1 MKDDSAPP
9 SGGVGSSR
17 WKELIEVA
25 SPISGR
31 ELDPTLPPLVP
42 RPTLP
47 SNHTLPSGGGPCWTP
62 PAAPGRRLGLL
73 PPGRVVHLWSSRQGR
88 GNLYVRLGARRVSS
102 MRSLPWAPPVIKAS
116 IPRK

>member
-31 ELDPTLPPLVP
+31 ELDPTLPRQRSPAPCPCVLAFHRGTTQEPL
-42 RPTLP
+42 
-47 SNHTLPSGGGPCWTP
+47 SGGAPCY
-62 PAAPGRRLGLL
+62 L
-73 PPGRVVHLWSSRQGR
+73 PPFFSEL
-88 GNLYVRLGARRVSS
+88 GNSLLKKGGGVSGQEVLKGESPLKIDVKHMENKRKHGGKRRE
-102 MRSLPWAPPVIKAS
+102 
-116 IPRK
+116 

>member
-42 RPTLP
+42 L
-47 SNHTLPSGGGPCWTP
+47 SGKVTKGG
-62 PAAPGRRLGLL
+62 LGC
-73 PPGRVVHLWSSRQGR
+73 
-88 GNLYVRLGARRVSS
+88 
-102 MRSLPWAPPVIKAS
+102 IF
-116 IPRK
+116 PRKERKSMTKHVSLE